1 MNITLNGKATASL
14 KNLVPLR
21 KEKECSAE
29 FLTSLDGKKE
39 NYIVRTRAK
48 VSLRLV
54 FVEVVDVPCVRKLV
68 ALAVLEIICSRSGC
82 LSGQV
87 RAEPF

>member
-1 MNITLNGKATASL
+1 VNITLNGKATTSL
-14 KNLVPLR
+14 KNLVPLH

-29 FLTSLDGKKE
+29 FLTSFDGKKE
-39 NYIVRTRAK
+39 NYIVRTHAK
-48 VSLRLV
+48 VSLRVV
-54 FVEVVDVPCVRKLV
+54 FVEVIDVPCVWKLV

-82 LSGQV
+82 LSDQV